1 LIKILLPLIFA
12 VIITSIIGN
21 QDAFAENKNYI
32 GPSDGDW
39 FVANSWDPAGVPAPS
54 DDVTV
59 GNPNLPDINSDV
71 LVGPGGT
78 LTIQNNNL
86 DINAGTLANKGGT
99 IIFGGGDDI
108 DVNSGATFLN
118 DCTGTLQIGDSAE
131 LNIFSGGTGINHG
144 TITASGTGR
153 IDVSIGGLFQN
164 SGINGAP
171 FDLPGGTIEQIA
183 STCIVGGSLLPID
196 TTALMLAGLQ
206 SSAIWMLP
214 VLAGAAGAGIAAFK
228 LRKRI

>member
-1 LIKILLPLIFA
+1 MNKILLPLIFA

-32 GPSDGDW
+32 GPSNGDW

-86 DINAGTLANKGGT
+86 DINAGTLANRGGT

-144 TITASGTGR
+144 TITVSGTGHV
-153 IDVSIGGLFQN
+153 DVSTGGLFQN

-171 FDLPGGTIEQIA
+171 IVGSGTVEQIG
-183 STCIVGGSLLPID
+183 SPCIVGGSLLPID
-196 TTALMLAGLQ
+196 TTALMLAGAQ
-206 SSAIWMLP
+206 TNAVWIMSA
-214 VLAGAAGAGIAAFK
+214 LAVIGSIAFGALYITTK
-228 LRKRI
+228 KN